1 MTCGVDQSKVHGR
14 GFIRGGYQGPTVQLQ
29 RPFLA
34 ASNWIELIEQFAH
47 QLWRPEVGLLECVGF
62 CGMHLAL
69 RVLKHLHPLPAVSM
83 AAQRTPSHEHID
95 LVSYPTEFRP
105 F

>member
-1 MTCGVDQSKVHGR
+1 MAEFARLKGAVFPAVEFQSIHFWMACGMTCGVDQSKVHGR

-47 QLWRPEVGLLECVGF
+47 QLWRPAVGLLECVGF
-62 CGMHLAL
+62 CGMHLA
-69 RVLKHLHPLPAVSM
+69 
-83 AAQRTPSHEHID
+83 
-95 LVSYPTEFRP
+95 
-105 F
+105 